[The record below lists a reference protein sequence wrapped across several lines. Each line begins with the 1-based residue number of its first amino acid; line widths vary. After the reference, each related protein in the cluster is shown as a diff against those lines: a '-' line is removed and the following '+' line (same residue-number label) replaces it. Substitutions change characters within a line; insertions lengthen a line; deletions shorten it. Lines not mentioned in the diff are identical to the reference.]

1 MYQYVSTFRTRFS
14 PSARISEHGL
24 IGRGSFVLFRFRF
37 AFRFGGRFRLR
48 RGLFRLG
55 LRNVLRF
62 GLFDGFGLFSLVRRH
77 FRCLGSFRLFGLGGL
92 LSAEQHPAASATITT
107 SAAMATY
114 IQTFADFAAG
124 SSNSSL

>member
-48 RGLFRLG
+48 RGLFRLS
-55 LRNVLRF
+55 LRNVFRF
-62 GLFDGFGLFSLVRRH
+62 GLFGLVRRH
-77 FRCLGSFRLFGLGGL
+77 FRCLGSSVSSV
-92 LSAEQHPAASATITT
+92 SAGFFLPSSTAASATITT

-124 SSNSSL
+124 PPER

>member
-1 MYQYVSTFRTRFS
+1 MYQYVSTIRTRFS
-14 PSARISEHGL
+14 PSAKISVHGL

-48 RGLFRLG
+48 RGLFRLR
-55 LRNVLRF
+55 LRSFLRF
-62 GLFDGFGLFSLVRRH
+62 GLFDGFGLFGLVRRH
-77 FRCLGSFRLFGLGGL
+77 FRGLGSFRLFGLGGL
-92 LSAEQHPAASATITT
+92 LSAASATITT

-114 IQTFADFAAG
+114 IQTFADFAAD